1 MKKVLKVL
9 SIILAALLI
18 IVVAAAFIIPIYL
31 DEPLRQAFIEEFD
44 QQTEQNYQLDFAD
57 IDVNLFRRSISVD
70 SISVKPDS
78 TSPHIQQ
85 ISATSISIRGIR
97 FWSLFSGSFP
107 DFNSITVTEP
117 YVEILERDLSSSLF
131 SGDDSEK
138 SDEALEKVDTFTLFI
153 DNGSG
158 IINTSDGT
166 ELFSISD
173 ISLEADEVDINKILD
188 GSELLFMDH
197 LLIQGAGIKWNLQKD
212 FYDLTIGN
220 FSFDKK
226 AGSLSITNVAMTPLL
241 PKYNFSEA
249 KGFQID
255 RINLEIAAL
264 SLSGMDLNSLD
275 DEHINAEEMNIDQL
289 WMEVFRNKKIDRKEG
304 LNVKP
309 LLNELA
315 NSIDFSIGVD
325 NTTISDATIIYEE
338 HKAPSDSSA
347 AISFNDIEATFANI
361 RTASHP
367 DFSKDTLKLHVETL
381 FMDTAPLTLD
391 VSYPVFNETD
401 LHTVKANLGRLDPKV
416 AKDML
421 ARSGFVRVEGGLV
434 ESLEAE
440 FELNSES
447 SSGEALI
454 LYRDL
459 KISFL
464 NKDSG
469 EQGFGEKFKDFIA
482 NNFSIKSD
490 NTEPDPTIGEI
501 DFEREVEKSIF
512 AYWWKSLLSGIQDT
526 IK

>member
-9 SIILAALLI
+9 SIILAATLI
-18 IVVAAAFIIPIYL
+18 IAVAAAFIIPIYL
-31 DEPLRQAFIEEFD
+31 NEPLKKAFIEEFN

-57 IDVNLFRRSISVD
+57 IDVNLFKRSISVD
-70 SISVKPDS
+70 SISVLPDS
-78 TSPHIQQ
+78 TSPHVQQ
-85 ISATSISIRGIR
+85 ISVASISVNGISL
-97 FWSLFSGSFP
+97 WSLFSGSFP

-117 YVEILERDLSSSLF
+117 HVEILERDLSSSLL
-131 SGDDSEK
+131 SGNDSGK
-138 SDEALEKVDTFTLFI
+138 SDEALGDLDTFSLYI

-158 IINTSDGT
+158 TITTSDGT

-173 ISLEADEVDINKILD
+173 ISLEAEDVDVNKLLD
-188 GSELLFMDH
+188 GSELLFMEH
-197 LLIQGAGIKWNLQKD
+197 LLIQGAGVKWNIQKD
-212 FYDLTIGN
+212 FYDLTIAN
-220 FSFDKK
+220 FNFDKQ
-226 AGSLSITNVAMTPLL
+226 AGSFSIANVALTPLL
-241 PKYNFSEA
+241 PKYEFSET
-249 KGFQID
+249 KGFQLD
-255 RINLEIAAL
+255 RINLEIPAL
-264 SLSGMDLNSLD
+264 SLSGMDLNSLAN
-275 DEHINAEEMNIDQL
+275 EHINVEELTIDQP
-289 WMEVFRNKKIDRKEG
+289 WMEVFRNKRIDRREG

-315 NSIDFSIGVD
+315 HSVDFSIGV
-325 NTTISDATIIYEE
+325 NKTTISDATIIYEE

-347 AISFNDIEATFANI
+347 AISFDDLDATISNI

-367 DFSKDTLKLHVETL
+367 NFSEDTLKLHVETF
-381 FMDTAPLTLD
+381 FMDTAPLTVD
-391 VSYPVFNETD
+391 VRYPVFNEAD
-401 LHTVKANLGRLDPKV
+401 LHTVKATLGSLNPKV
-416 AKDML
+416 AGNML
-421 ARSGFVRVEGGLV
+421 ERSGFVRVEEGLV

-464 NKDSG
+464 NEDTG

-482 NNFSIKSD
+482 NTFSIKSD
-490 NTEPDPTIGEI
+490 NMEPDPTIGEI
-501 DFEREVEKSIF
+501 AFEREVEKSIF

>member
-9 SIILAALLI
+9 SIIVAATLI
-18 IVVAAAFIIPIYL
+18 IAVAAAFIIPIYL
-31 DEPLRQAFIEEFD
+31 NEPLKKAFIDEFN

-57 IDVNLFRRSISVD
+57 IDISLFRRSISVD

-78 TSPHIQQ
+78 TSPHVQQ
-85 ISATSISIRGIR
+85 ISATSISVSGISL
-97 FWSLFSGSFP
+97 WSLFSGSFP

-117 YVEILERDLSSSLF
+117 HVEILERDLSSTLF
-131 SGDDSEK
+131 SGNDSGD
-138 SDEALEKVDTFTLFI
+138 SDEALEDLDTFSLYI
-153 DNGSG
+153 NNGSG
-158 IINTSDGT
+158 TIRTSDGT

-173 ISLEADEVDINKILD
+173 ISLEADDVDINKLLD
-188 GSELLFMDH
+188 GSELLFMEH
-197 LLIQGAGIKWNLQKD
+197 LLIRGAGVKWNIQKD
-212 FYDLTIGN
+212 FYHLTIGN
-220 FSFDKK
+220 FNFDKQ
-226 AGSLSITNVAMTPLL
+226 AGSFSIANMAVTPLL
-241 PKYNFSEA
+241 PKYEFSEA
-249 KGFQID
+249 KGFQLD
-255 RINLEIAAL
+255 RINLEIPAL
-264 SLSGMDLNSLD
+264 SLSGMDLNSLGS
-275 DEHINAEEMNIDQL
+275 EHINVEELSFDQP
-289 WMEVFRNKKIDRKEG
+289 WMEVFRNKQIERKEG

-315 NSIDFSIGVD
+315 HSVDFSIGV
-325 NTTISDATIIYEE
+325 NKTVISDATIIYKE

-347 AISFNDIEATFANI
+347 AISFDDLDATISNI

-367 DFSKDTLKLHVETL
+367 GFSEDTLKLHVETL
-381 FMDTAPLTLD
+381 FMDTAPLTVD
-391 VSYPVFNETD
+391 VSYPVFNEAD
-401 LHTVKANLGRLDPKV
+401 LHTVKATLGSLDPKV
-416 AKDML
+416 AEHML
-421 ARSGFVRVEGGLV
+421 ARSGFVRVESGFV
-434 ESLEAE
+434 NSLNAE

-464 NKDSG
+464 DEDSG
-469 EQGFGEKFKDFIA
+469 EQGFGEKLKDFIA
-482 NNFSIKSD
+482 NNFSIKSE